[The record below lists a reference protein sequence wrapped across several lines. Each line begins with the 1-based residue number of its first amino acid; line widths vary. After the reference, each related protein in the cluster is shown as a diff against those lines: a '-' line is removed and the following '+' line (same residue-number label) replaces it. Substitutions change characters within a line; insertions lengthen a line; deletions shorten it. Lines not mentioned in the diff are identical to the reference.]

1 MPAKKTIEYNLHAEK
16 FMGKKILVLGLGQN
30 NFLSFLYTKLKK
42 HNSAFIISAPYFT
55 EINTESKNDFWMY
68 ENNGIKKGKSI
79 SSFFKSF
86 FICLFSQ
93 HFYKTFFF
101 IFFAEGKMG
110 KALHFLYKQMQAK
123 AFFIQNKNFEN
134 YDTFH
139 FHFMQYSY
147 LRELFL
153 VPKNK
158 KIVCTFWGSD
168 LLRTND
174 ILNFYFVKKALNKA
188 TIITCQS
195 EELKEII
202 MAKFGRNLLDK
213 IQISIFPVSEK
224 IYDFM
229 DLNYTNKI
237 AIDHFKLNY
246 SYSNDKINVLIG
258 HNGSPFNNH
267 LKIIN
272 SLQNIRNKNKIHL
285 IVNLNYAITEN
296 EKKSYKITLTEAL
309 NKSGCSY
316 VILEKFFVDEELA
329 ISRLASDIFIHTPVS
344 DALSGTMLELL
355 YASNIVITGSWL
367 PYNTFKTADF
377 SYFEINNF
385 MELSEKFDAII
396 DHIESEK
403 ERISKNKLLVRDAFI
418 SEKIIQKWDQILS

>member
-1 MPAKKTIEYNLHAEK
+1 MS
-16 FMGKKILVLGLGQN
+16 KKILVLGLGQN
-30 NFLSFLYTKLKK
+30 NFLSFLYAKLKK
-42 HNSAFIISAPYFT
+42 YNSSFIISAPYFT
-55 EINTESKNDFWMY
+55 EINSESNTDFWMY
-68 ENNGIKKGKSI
+68 ENQKINTGKSI
-79 SSFFKSF
+79 FSILKSF
-86 FICLFSQ
+86 CTCLFSK
-93 HFYKTFFF
+93 HFYQTFFF
-101 IFFAEGKMG
+101 IFFVEGKMG
-110 KALHFLYKQMQAK
+110 KALHFSYKQIEAK
-123 AFFIQNKNFEN
+123 AFFIQNKNFQD

-202 MAKFGRNLLDK
+202 LAKFGRNLFDK
-213 IQISIFPVSEK
+213 IQIAIFPVSEK
-224 IYDFM
+224 TYDFI
-229 DLNYTNKI
+229 DLNYNNKEAI
-237 AIDHFKLNY
+237 AIFKSDY
-246 SYSNDKINVLIG
+246 GYSNDKINVLIG

-272 SLQNIRNKNKIHL
+272 SLKNARNKNKIHL
-285 IVNLNYAITEN
+285 IINLNYAITEN
-296 EKKSYKITLTEAL
+296 EKKTYKIALTDAL
-309 NKSGCSY
+309 NKSDCSY
-316 VILEKFFVDEELA
+316 VILEKFFVDEELS
-329 ISRLASDIFIHTPVS
+329 ISRLASDVFIHAPIS

-367 PYNTFKTADF
+367 PYKTFKAAHL
-377 SYFEINNF
+377 SYFEITDF
-385 MELSEKFDAII
+385 IELSEKLDSV
-396 DHIESEK
+396 IENFETEK
-403 ERISKNKLLVRDAFI
+403 ELTLKNKSLVRDTFI
-418 SEKIIQKWDQILS
+418 SEKLVQKWDWILS